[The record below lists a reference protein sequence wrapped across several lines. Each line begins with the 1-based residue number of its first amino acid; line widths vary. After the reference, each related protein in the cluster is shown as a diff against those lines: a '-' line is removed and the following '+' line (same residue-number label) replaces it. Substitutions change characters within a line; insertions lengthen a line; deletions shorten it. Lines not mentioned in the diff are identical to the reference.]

1 MIKRWWRSGRGGGWS
16 FATAPSRLART
27 GFAVND
33 GPEFKDRVVTAVR
46 MKRGQACGGVLEL
59 EAKVRGTVTSPSV
72 DRRLARC
79 KKGVSLVNS
88 LAALPSDRED
98 GVIPEQIDR
107 SRRGPAVN
115 ESIEVKR

>member
-16 FATAPSRLART
+16 FATALSRLART

-33 GPEFKDRVVTAVR
+33 GLEFKDRVVTAVR

-72 DRRLARC
+72 DRRLAGC
-79 KKGVSLVNS
+79 KQGVYLVNS
-88 LAALPSDRED
+88 RRRRPSDRED
-98 GVIPEQIDR
+98 GVSPEQIDR
-107 SRRGPAVN
+107 ARRGTAVN
-115 ESIEVKR
+115 ESIGVRR